1 MIHVKKTSSEH
12 SQVLIMKKLTIL
24 ATVLAITAGLTAG
37 VAGYIALNNKSDDS
51 NVATV
56 SQKET
61 VSETTSADTKE
72 ATASGDTV
80 GAGNATASGDATAGK
95 DTVSGEAASAA
106 NAAAN
111 EATPADN
118 TAAANGTADENADNT
133 TSPSDNA
140 TVNEPSTGANA
151 EEETVG
157 APDAAP
163 AAQTTTGLDA
173 NVAQAIH
180 DAYVAKASS
189 AQGDVGRGYYIYD
202 IDKDGVPELLLT
214 HEEGTNRGLA
224 VFTYIDGA
232 VTECGVMWGFAHGL
246 PFPASYPEGNGIVL
260 EECARGY
267 QCIWLISKDGTAM
280 SDTINSDSAKLFTE
294 ELRTAWPTYYTD
306 IEDDFGYYYNHQ
318 YRAVLNPYFEGTE
331 ALSLCDPADD
341 TAIREALGMN

>member
-1 MIHVKKTSSEH
+1 
-12 SQVLIMKKLTIL
+12 MKKLTIL
-24 ATVLAITAGLTAG
+24 ATVLAVTAGLTAG
-37 VAGYIALNNKSDDS
+37 VAGYIVFNNKPDNS

-80 GAGNATASGDATAGK
+80 GAGNATASGDATA
-95 DTVSGEAASAA
+95 AS

-111 EATPADN
+111 EVASADN

-140 TVNEPSTGANA
+140 AVNEPATGANA

-157 APDAAP
+157 AP
-163 AAQTTTGLDA
+163 AAQTTSTGLDV
-173 NVAQAIH
+173 NTAQAIH
-180 DAYVAKASS
+180 DAYVAKAPS

-202 IDKDGVPELLLT
+202 IDKDGIPELLLT
-214 HEEGTNRGLA
+214 YEEGNTRGLA
-224 VFTYIDGA
+224 VYTYVDGS
-232 VTECGVMWGFAHGL
+232 VEECGVMWGFAHGL

-280 SDTINSDSAKLFTE
+280 SDTINSDSANLFTE

-318 YRAVLNPYFEGTE
+318 YRAVLSPYFEGSE

>member
-1 MIHVKKTSSEH
+1 
-12 SQVLIMKKLTIL
+12 MKKLTIL

-37 VAGYIALNNKSDDS
+37 VAGYIALNNKPDNS
-51 NVATV
+51 NVEAV
-56 SQKET
+56 AQKET
-61 VSETTSADTKE
+61 ASETASADTKD
-72 ATASGDTV
+72 ATASGDT
-80 GAGNATASGDATAGK
+80 AGAGK
-95 DTVSGEAASAA
+95 DAASGEVTAAA

-118 TAAANGTADENADNT
+118 TAASNGTVNKTA
-133 TSPSDNA
+133 DNA
-140 TVNEPSTGANA
+140 TSPNNNAAVNEPATGANA

-157 APDAAP
+157 APDTAP
-163 AAQTTTGLDA
+163 AAQTTATGLDA

-180 DAYVAKASS
+180 DAYVAKVPS

-202 IDKDGVPELLLT
+202 IDKDGTPELLLT
-214 HEEGTNRGLA
+214 HEEGTNRGLQ
-224 VFTYIDGA
+224 VFTYVDGA
-232 VTECGVMWGFAHGL
+232 VAECGVMWGFAHGL

-267 QCIWLISKDGTAM
+267 QCIWLISKNGTAM
-280 SDTINSDSAKLFTE
+280 SDTINSDSANVFTE

-318 YRAVLNPYFEGTE
+318 YRAVLSPYFEGSE

-341 TAIREALGMN
+341 TAIREALGMS

>member
-1 MIHVKKTSSEH
+1 MIHLKKTSSEH

-24 ATVLAITAGLTAG
+24 ATVLAVTAGLTAG
-37 VAGYIALNNKSDDS
+37 VAGYIALNNKPDTS
-51 NVATV
+51 NVAAV
-56 SQKET
+56 AQKE
-61 VSETTSADTKE
+61 SASDTTSADTKE
-72 ATASGDTV
+72 ATASVDTV

-95 DTVSGEAASAA
+95 DTVSGEATAAA

-118 TAAANGTADENADNT
+118 TAASNGTANETADNAAA
-133 TSPSDNA
+133 PNDNA
-140 TVNEPSTGANA
+140 AVNEPVAGANA
-151 EEETVG
+151 GEETVG

-180 DAYVAKASS
+180 DAYVAKAPS

-280 SDTINSDSAKLFTE
+280 SDTINSDSANLFTE

>member
-1 MIHVKKTSSEH
+1 MFDTLKKTSSKH

-24 ATVLAITAGLTAG
+24 ATVLAVTAGLTAG
-37 VAGYIALNNKSDDS
+37 VAGYIALNNKPDNS

-61 VSETTSADTKE
+61 ASETTSADTKD
-72 ATASGDTV
+72 ATASGDTT
-80 GAGNATASGDATAGK
+80 AASNAAASGDTTA
-95 DTVSGEAASAA
+95 AA
-106 NAAAN
+106 NAAGN

-118 TAAANGTADENADNT
+118 TAASNGTANEIANNATAPN
-133 TSPSDNA
+133 DNA
-140 TVNEPSTGANA
+140 VVNEPATGSNA
-151 EEETVG
+151 GEETVG

-163 AAQTTTGLDA
+163 TAQTTTGLDV
-173 NVAQAIH
+173 NIAQAIH
-180 DAYVAKASS
+180 DAYVAKAPS

-202 IDKDGVPELLLT
+202 IDKDGIPELLLT
-214 HEEGTNRGLA
+214 YEEGTNRGLA
-224 VFTYIDGA
+224 VFTYVDGA
-232 VTECGVMWGFAHGL
+232 VAECGVMWGFAHGL

-267 QCIWLISKDGTAM
+267 QCIWLISKNGTAM
-280 SDTINSDSAKLFTE
+280 SDTTNSDSANLFTE

-318 YRAVLNPYFEGTE
+318 YRAVLSPYFEGSE

-341 TAIREALGMN
+341 TAIREALGMS

>member
-1 MIHVKKTSSEH
+1 
-12 SQVLIMKKLTIL
+12 MKKINVLATIL
-24 ATVLAITAGLTAG
+24 AVAAGLTAG
-37 VAGYIALNNKSDDS
+37 VAGYVVLNTRSD
-51 NVATV
+51 NTAVATV
-56 SQKET
+56 SREET
-61 VSETTSADTKE
+61 VSEAASADTAE
-72 ATASGDTV
+72 VAASGETKAA
-80 GAGNATASGDATAGK
+80 GESTAAGNAA
-95 DTVSGEAASAA
+95 
-106 NAAAN
+106 
-111 EATPADN
+111 
-118 TAAANGTADENADNT
+118 
-133 TSPSDNA
+133 SPSDA
-140 TVNEPSTGANA
+140 AAA
-151 EEETVG
+151 ETAGEETVG
-157 APDAAP
+157 TPDTAP
-163 AAQTTTGLDA
+163 AAQTTSTGLDA

-280 SDTINSDSAKLFTE
+280 SDTINSDSANLFTE

-318 YRAVLNPYFEGTE
+318 YRAVLSPYFEGSE
-331 ALSLCDPADD
+331 ALCLCDPADD
-341 TAIREALGMN
+341 TAIREALGMS

>member
-1 MIHVKKTSSEH
+1 
-12 SQVLIMKKLTIL
+12 MKKITIL
-24 ATVLAITAGLTAG
+24 ATVLAVTAGLAAG
-37 VAGYIALNNKSDDS
+37 VAGYIVLNNKPDNS
-51 NVATV
+51 NVAV
-56 SQKET
+56 VAQKET
-61 VSETTSADTKE
+61 ASETTSADTKE
-72 ATASGDTV
+72 ATVSGDTA
-80 GAGNATASGDATAGK
+80 GAGNATASGEATAAGDTAGAGK
-95 DTVSGEAASAA
+95 DAASGEVTAAA

-118 TAAANGTADENADNT
+118 TAASNGTVNKNADNA
-133 TSPSDNA
+133 TSPSNNA
-140 TVNEPSTGANA
+140 AVNEPAAGVNSA

-163 AAQTTTGLDA
+163 AAQTTATGLDA

-180 DAYVAKASS
+180 DAYVAKAPS

-246 PFPASYPEGNGIVL
+246 PFPASYQEGNGIVL

-280 SDTINSDSAKLFTE
+280 SDTINSDSANLFTE

-318 YRAVLNPYFEGTE
+318 YRAVLSPYFEGSE

-341 TAIREALGMN
+341 TAIREALGMS

>member
-1 MIHVKKTSSEH
+1 
-12 SQVLIMKKLTIL
+12 MKKLTIL
-24 ATVLAITAGLTAG
+24 ATVLAVTAGLAAG
-37 VAGYIALNNKSDDS
+37 VAGYIALNNKPDTS
-51 NVATV
+51 NVAAV
-56 SQKET
+56 AQKE
-61 VSETTSADTKE
+61 SASDTTSADTKE

-80 GAGNATASGDATAGK
+80 GAGNATASGDATA
-95 DTVSGEAASAA
+95 AS

-111 EATPADN
+111 EVASADN

-140 TVNEPSTGANA
+140 AVNEPATGANA

-157 APDAAP
+157 AP
-163 AAQTTTGLDA
+163 AAQTTSTGLDV
-173 NVAQAIH
+173 NTAQAIH
-180 DAYVAKASS
+180 DAYVAKAPS

-202 IDKDGVPELLLT
+202 IDKDGIPELLLT
-214 HEEGTNRGLA
+214 YEEGNTRGLA
-224 VFTYIDGA
+224 VYTYVDGS
-232 VTECGVMWGFAHGL
+232 VEECGVMWGFAHGL

-280 SDTINSDSAKLFTE
+280 SDTINSDSANLFTE

>member
-1 MIHVKKTSSEH
+1 MFDTLKKTSSKH

-24 ATVLAITAGLTAG
+24 ATVLAVTAGLTAG
-37 VAGYIALNNKSDDS
+37 VAGYIALNNKPDNS

-61 VSETTSADTKE
+61 ASETTSADTKD
-72 ATASGDTV
+72 ATASGDT
-80 GAGNATASGDATAGK
+80 TA
-95 DTVSGEAASAA
+95 AA
-106 NAAAN
+106 NAAGN

-118 TAAANGTADENADNT
+118 TAASNGTANEIANNATAPN
-133 TSPSDNA
+133 DNA
-140 TVNEPSTGANA
+140 VVNEPATGSNA
-151 EEETVG
+151 GEETVG

-163 AAQTTTGLDA
+163 TAQTTTGLDV
-173 NVAQAIH
+173 NIAQAIH
-180 DAYVAKASS
+180 DAYFAKAPS
-189 AQGDVGRGYYIYD
+189 AQGDFERGYYIYD
-202 IDKDGVPELLLT
+202 IDKDGIPELLLT
-214 HEEGTNRGLA
+214 YEEGNTRGLA
-224 VFTYIDGA
+224 VYTYVDGS
-232 VTECGVMWGFAHGL
+232 VEECGVMWGFAHGL

-280 SDTINSDSAKLFTE
+280 SDTINSDSANLFTE

>member
-1 MIHVKKTSSEH
+1 
-12 SQVLIMKKLTIL
+12 MKKLTIL
-24 ATVLAITAGLTAG
+24 ATVLAVTAGLTAG
-37 VAGYIALNNKSDDS
+37 VAGYIALNNKPDTS
-51 NVATV
+51 NVAAV
-56 SQKET
+56 AQKE
-61 VSETTSADTKE
+61 SASDTTSADTKE
-72 ATASGDTV
+72 ATASVDTV

-95 DTVSGEAASAA
+95 DTVSGEATAAA

-118 TAAANGTADENADNT
+118 TAASNGTANETADNAAA
-133 TSPSDNA
+133 PNDNA
-140 TVNEPSTGANA
+140 AVNEPVAGANA
-151 EEETVG
+151 GEETVG

-180 DAYVAKASS
+180 DAYVAKAPS

-224 VFTYIDGA
+224 VFTYVDGA
-232 VTECGVMWGFAHGL
+232 VAECGVMWGFAHGL

-280 SDTINSDSAKLFTE
+280 SDTINSDSANLFTE

>member
-1 MIHVKKTSSEH
+1 MR
-12 SQVLIMKKLTIL
+12 KLTIL
-24 ATVLAITAGLTAG
+24 ATVLAVTAGLTAG
-37 VAGYIALNNKSDDS
+37 VAGYIALNNKPDNS

-61 VSETTSADTKE
+61 ASETTSADTKD
-72 ATASGDTV
+72 ATASGDTT
-80 GAGNATASGDATAGK
+80 AASNAAASGDT
-95 DTVSGEAASAA
+95 T
-106 NAAAN
+106 AAAKAAGN

-118 TAAANGTADENADNT
+118 TAASNGTADENADNT

-140 TVNEPSTGANA
+140 ATNEPTAGANA

-163 AAQTTTGLDA
+163 AAQTTSTGLDQ
-173 NVAQAIH
+173 NTAQAIH
-180 DAYVAKASS
+180 DAYVAKAPS

-214 HEEGTNRGLA
+214 HEEGLDRGLA

-232 VTECGVMWGFAHGL
+232 VAECGVMWGFAHGL

-267 QCIWLISKDGTAM
+267 QCIWLISKNGISL
-280 SDTINSDSAKLFTE
+280 SDTMNSDSANVYTE

-318 YRAVLNPYFEGTE
+318 YRAVLSPYFEGSE
-331 ALSLCDPADD
+331 ALSFCDPADD
-341 TAIREALGMN
+341 TAIREALGMS

>member
-1 MIHVKKTSSEH
+1 MIHLKKTSSEH

-24 ATVLAITAGLTAG
+24 ATVLAVTAGLTAG
-37 VAGYIALNNKSDDS
+37 VAGYIALNNKPDNS

-72 ATASGDTV
+72 ATASGDEA
-80 GAGNATASGDATAGK
+80 GAG
-95 DTVSGEAASAA
+95 

-111 EATPADN
+111 EVASADN
-118 TAAANGTADENADNT
+118 TAAANGTADETADNT

-140 TVNEPSTGANA
+140 AVNEPSTGANA

-280 SDTINSDSAKLFTE
+280 SDTINSDSANLFTE

-318 YRAVLNPYFEGTE
+318 YRAVLSPYFEGSE

-341 TAIREALGMN
+341 TAIREALGMS